1 MWWFHQSDDDHDDGD
16 GDVLFT
22 DKDKDGDECER
33 PPKTHKRRK
42 KRRVVIL
49 ISPVTIDVADVV
61 MLFSQTKTKMAMNVK
76 DRLRRTRDAK
86 SPITL
91 GSHMIQPAIKK
102 SDPSDSTKSK
112 QEFTSVNPGNES
124 EFPARLQSNGGNA
137 KGETLRNFST

>member
-1 MWWFHQSDDDHDDGD
+1 MLLMVMF
-16 GDVLFT
+16 F
-22 DKDKDGDECER
+22 
-33 PPKTHKRRK
+33 
-42 KRRVVIL
+42 
-49 ISPVTIDVADVV
+49 SP
-61 MLFSQTKTKMAMNVK
+61 TKTTMEMNK

-124 EFPARLQSNGGNA
+124 EFLARMQI
-137 KGETLRNFST
+137 E